1 MGILQLQRHPGLKK
15 VTSRREI
22 KRGKSTAV
30 RQWLPPY
37 DFHFQ
42 MADVLGS
49 QCCLDCHLIQW
60 RTTKHCHRDAV
71 NRAVRKR
78 QICASKAWKAGTS
91 TAAPTQHTANHPP
104 NTYHALRLPPTVY
117 RPPPR
122 RPHTKQFP
130 LESFHVQLFVCE
142 KAHLLLIVWTSFQS
156 FVCPSFFLSCRCV
169 FAYLFVVLLF
179 ILMAAVVAFQAV
191 TVFVVCGCY
200 CCYPLQANASSL
212 DSFWTTF
219 RHSKGIP
226 SW

>member
-1 MGILQLQRHPGLKK
+1 
-15 VTSRREI
+15 
-22 KRGKSTAV
+22 
-30 RQWLPPY
+30 
-37 DFHFQ
+37 

-104 NTYHALRLPPTVY
+104 NTYHALRLPPTVD

-156 FVCPSFFLSCRCV
+156 FVCPSFSSVVVVFLLIC
-169 FAYLFVVLLF
+169 LLF
-179 ILMAAVVAFQAV
+179 CCLFLWLLLLPFKPLLFLLFAGVIAVIRSRRMPAA
-191 TVFVVCGCY
+191 
-200 CCYPLQANASSL
+200 
-212 DSFWTTF
+212 
-219 RHSKGIP
+219 
-226 SW
+226 